1 MTTPQKLRANQEN
14 SRASTGPRST
24 AGKSRS
30 ARNARRHGL
39 AIPIRSVGQLAPEIE
54 ALADCVA
61 GSGTSAKRFEL
72 SRAFAEAQ
80 IDLVRVRQARH
91 ELLTRALSD
100 PDYVLPEDATKK
112 AKRKS
117 CRASSELRQQRPE
130 RPGQNRASHNRPCTG
145 NGRHGPVRAPSS
157 VAAQG
162 CDAGVGRGARTIAR
176 VRPYG
181 ADPSLSC
188 AGFRAAC
195 IVHTTGSPK
204 SVAALQGAIGIARC
218 AACSIL
224 S

>member
-61 GSGTSAKRFEL
+61 GSGTRAKRFEL

-100 PDYVLPEDATKK
+100 PDYVLPEGATKK

-130 RPGQNRASHNRPCTG
+130 RPDKIALVITDHARGMAAMDRYERRALSLRK
-145 NGRHGPVRAPSS
+145 VAMRAL
-157 VAAQG
+157 
-162 CDAGVGRGARTIAR
+162 D
-176 VRPYG
+176 
-181 ADPSLSC
+181 
-188 AGFRAAC
+188 
-195 IVHTTGSPK
+195 
-204 SVAALQGAIGIARC
+204 AALER
-218 AACSIL
+218 
-224 S
+224 